1 LLAKWSSSS
10 KAVAT
15 VSGGKISG
23 LKKGKATIS
32 ATYNGKTVKITIE
45 VKLKK
50 RRAIVS
56 FDLI

>member
-45 VKLKK
+45 VK
-50 RRAIVS
+50 
-56 FDLI
+56 